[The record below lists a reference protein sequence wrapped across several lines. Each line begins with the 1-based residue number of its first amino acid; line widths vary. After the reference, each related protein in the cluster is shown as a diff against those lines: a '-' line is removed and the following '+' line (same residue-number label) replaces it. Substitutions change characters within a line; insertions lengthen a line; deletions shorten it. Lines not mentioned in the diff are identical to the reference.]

1 MLGLFK
7 KSVEIV
13 APINGNVIELNQ
25 VPDKVFAEKLVGD
38 GAAIDSTGDVIKAPV
53 DGTLTL
59 IFKTNHAFAITTK
72 QGIELLIHIGL
83 DTVELNGDG
92 FERIA
97 EEGSTVKAGDPI
109 IKIDRDFI
117 TGKGISLI
125 TPVLVTNMDV
135 VDSIKIKKRDG
146 VTAGKDSIFSVKLK

>member
-146 VTAGKDSIFSVKLK
+146 VAAGKDSIFSVKLK

>member
-7 KSVEIV
+7 KSLEIV
-13 APINGNVIELNQ
+13 APISGNVIELDQ

-97 EEGSTVKAGDPI
+97 EEGTSVKAGDPI
-109 IKIDRDFI
+109 IKINRDFI
-117 TGKGISLI
+117 SGKGISLI
-125 TPVLVTNMDV
+125 TPVLVTNMDI
-135 VDSIKIKKRDG
+135 VDSIKLKKRDA
-146 VTAGKDSIFSVKLK
+146 VTAGKDSIFSIKLK

>member
-7 KSVEIV
+7 KSVEIF
-13 APINGNVIELNQ
+13 APINGSVMELKH

-83 DTVELNGDG
+83 DTVELNGAG

-97 EEGSTVKAGDPI
+97 EEGSNVKAGDPI

-117 TGKGISLI
+117 KEKGISLI
-125 TPVLVTNMDV
+125 TPVLVTNMDM
-135 VDSIKIKKRDG
+135 VDSIKLKHTDK
-146 VTAGKDSIFSVKLK
+146 VTAGKDSIFSIKLK

>member
-7 KSVEIV
+7 KSVEIA
-13 APINGNVIELNQ
+13 APISGDVMELTQ

-53 DGTLTL
+53 DGTLSL

-72 QGIELLIHIGL
+72 QGLELLIHIGL
-83 DTVELNGDG
+83 DTVELNGEG

-97 EEGSTVKAGDPI
+97 EEGSDVKAGDPI
-109 IKIDRDFI
+109 IKINRDFI
-117 TGKGISLI
+117 TDKGISLI
-125 TPVLVTNMDV
+125 TPVLVTNMDM
-135 VDSIKIKKRDG
+135 VDSIKIKKKDG
-146 VTAGKDSIFSVKLK
+146 VTAGEDAIFSVKLK

>member
-92 FERIA
+92 FKRIA

>member
-7 KSVEIV
+7 KNVEIT
-13 APINGNVIELNQ
+13 APVNGNVIELNQ

-38 GAAIDSTGDVIKAPV
+38 GVAVDSTGNVIKAPV
-53 DGTLTL
+53 GGTLTL

-72 QGIELLIHIGL
+72 QGIELLVHIGL
-83 DTVELNGDG
+83 DTVELNGEG

-125 TPVLVTNMDV
+125 TPVLVTNMDI
-135 VDSIKIKKRDG
+135 VDSIKINKMDG